1 MGSGAGRR
9 LWRRRLRRWRWL
21 WRHARCPTRIR
32 RAARFVPLW
41 VRVGLGPT
49 RRLARLG
56 ANGLTGRT
64 GLRLSRLWF
73 ALHIA
78 GRPGL
83 RLARRSG
90 LWLARRLRI
99 ARGPTLWSPIR
110 RPGFRLAIW
119 RPERLAIW
127 RSERLATWRPERFA
141 IWRTRLRL
149 TTRPRLWGARR
160 PRLWP
165 SRPVRRRTG
174 IRAVRPLRATRNKP
188 IAASRAE
195 GLGAFRRARER

>member
-110 RPGFRLAIW
+110 WP
-119 RPERLAIW
+119 
-127 RSERLATWRPERFA
+127 
-141 IWRTRLRL
+141 RLRL
-149 TTRPRLWGARR
+149 AGWTRLWVARR

-195 GLGAFRRARER
+195 GLGAFRRACE

>member
-83 RLARRSG
+83 RLARG
-90 LWLARRLRI
+90 
-99 ARGPTLWSPIR
+99 
-110 RPGFRLAIW
+110 

-174 IRAVRPLRATRNKP
+174 IRAVRPLRATRNKS

-195 GLGAFRRARER
+195 GLGAFRRA